1 MLVFEQ
7 FQMNCLQCPV
17 CQCSEHESNGA
28 DTDLPWLVRTRPCCR
43 ALLLWGSFQHAF
55 KCKHEAILDIL
66 DFLKCG
72 CILLLALVAVLQ
84 RSLLKNT
91 SATIQTENP
100 WDLLEKQ

>member
-1 MLVFEQ
+1 MLEG
-7 FQMNCLQCPV
+7 
-17 CQCSEHESNGA
+17 SA
-28 DTDLPWLVRTRPCCR
+28 
-43 ALLLWGSFQHAF
+43 ALGLFPARL

-72 CILLLALVAVLQ
+72 WILLLALVAVLL

-91 SATIQTENP
+91 SATMQTENP